1 MRSQT
6 LFRLA
11 ALSLLLCLGLQAA
24 GSGGVDF
31 ASVSLSDAER
41 DLPAS
46 SVINTPAAMWVWSDK
61 YIYSAGQPLT
71 IRWTVKPN
79 NDPYPYTIVAY
90 IQNNQT
96 GAKTYLP
103 GGANATDI
111 FGNTPAQGFRIT
123 RLTTATKAVLAGAGG
138 MFPAVT
144 VPDQL
149 GMHTIVVQVRD
160 YTGTRIVKAAYF
172 KFGVVSGVET
182 ISGEITSDRTLTN
195 DKQWNLSG
203 TVYVKN
209 STLTIEP
216 GTFIIGQPGT
226 QPPSALVITKSGKIR
241 AAGTR
246 ARPIIFTSSLPF
258 GQRKQGDW
266 GGVILLGS
274 AQANWPNGI
283 GNIEGLPPSADSEYG
298 GGANPNNAHDC
309 GTLQY
314 VRIEFAGVEF
324 SPANEINSFTFGG
337 CGTGTVV
344 DHIEAIYGADD
355 AFEWFGGTMN
365 AKYLVGAYARDDY
378 FDGQIGYSGKVQFGV
393 ALVNAD
399 NSNRGIEM
407 DNNEANFGATPQGIP
422 QWYNLTF
429 VGVGGQFTAGVDEG
443 TAPGAYL
450 RRGAAGHYFNM
461 LFTNWVDGAL
471 VLEHDPT
478 LANIADGD
486 LTMDGV
492 LMWMNGVA
500 SGAANTPAGQVSANA
515 ATFITTQAKNVLI
528 ADPLLRRPVE
538 YSNPDF
544 RPQIG
549 SPVFNANWVQPP
561 DDGFFDQSAPFIGA
575 FGDEDWTEEW
585 TIFIQEQDL
594 RP

>member
-1 MRSQT
+1 VN
-6 LFRLA
+6 
-11 ALSLLLCLGLQAA
+11 G
-24 GSGGVDF
+24 
-31 ASVSLSDAER
+31 E
-41 DLPAS
+41 
-46 SVINTPAAMWVWSDK
+46 
-61 YIYSAGQPLT
+61 
-71 IRWTVKPN
+71 
-79 NDPYPYTIVAY
+79 
-90 IQNNQT
+90 
-96 GAKTYLP
+96 
-103 GGANATDI
+103 
-111 FGNTPAQGFRIT
+111 
-123 RLTTATKAVLAGAGG
+123 
-138 MFPAVT
+138 
-144 VPDQL
+144 
-149 GMHTIVVQVRD
+149 
-160 YTGTRIVKAAYF
+160 
-172 KFGVVSGVET
+172 ET
-182 ISGEITSDRTLTN
+182 ISGEITGDRTLTN

-216 GTFIIGQPGT
+216 GTFIIGQPGSN
-226 QPPSALVITKSGKIR
+226 PPSTLVVTKTGKIR

-266 GGVILLGS
+266 GGLILLGS
-274 AQANWPNGI
+274 AVANWPNGV

-298 GGANPNNAHDC
+298 GTDDADDC

-314 VRIEFAGVEF
+314 VRIEFAGVEL

-337 CGTGTVV
+337 CGTGTTV
-344 DHIEAIYGADD
+344 DHIAATYGADD

-365 AKYLVGAYARDDY
+365 AKYLAGAYARDDY
-378 FDGQIGYSGKVQFGV
+378 FDGQIGYSGKLQFGV

-429 VGVGGQFTAGVDEG
+429 VGAGSQFTQGVDEG

-450 RRGAAGHYFNM
+450 RRGAAGHYFNL

-471 VLEHDPT
+471 VVEHDPT
-478 LANIADGD
+478 LANITDGD

-500 SGAANTPAGQVSANA
+500 SGAPNTAAGQVSANA
-515 ATFITTQAKNVLI
+515 ATFITTQAKNVMI
-528 ADPLLRRPVE
+528 ADPLLRRPLE
-538 YSNPDF
+538 FSDPDF

-575 FGDEDWTEEW
+575 FGEVNWTEEW
-585 TIFIQEQDL
+585 TTFIQEQDIA
-594 RP
+594 P